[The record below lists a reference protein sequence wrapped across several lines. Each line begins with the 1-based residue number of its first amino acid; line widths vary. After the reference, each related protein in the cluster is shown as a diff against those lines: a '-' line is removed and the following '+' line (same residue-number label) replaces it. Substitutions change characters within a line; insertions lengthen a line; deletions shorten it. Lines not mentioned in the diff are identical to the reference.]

1 VRNHWTG
8 YNLLPVKLKLS
19 GDLTR
24 RPVTDRLDLIFCS
37 IQFPPSPLGIRFS
50 GVNAES
56 APTTVRIFMNKPNLA
71 FAEAEDEPC
80 TQDFDL
86 TDGGVDFA
94 GNTSKPLE
102 LKFVKFQNV
111 QSLQIFISE
120 NGGADATE
128 LSYLELFGS
137 TGEQSDISAWKP
149 VKG

>member
-1 VRNHWTG
+1 MGPEVNIAAKERCG
-8 YNLLPVKLKLS
+8 PPAS
-19 GDLTR
+19 GQ
-24 RPVTDRLDLIFCS
+24 DRLQTTS
-37 IQFPPSPLGIRFS
+37 RVVGHPFS
-50 GVNAES
+50 GMNAES

-111 QSLQIFISE
+111 QSLQIFISD
-120 NGGADATE
+120 N
-128 LSYLELFGS
+128 
-137 TGEQSDISAWKP
+137 
-149 VKG
+149 